1 MENLAPLALAA
12 PVLLAAAV
20 FDLRHMRIPNALS
33 VVLAT
38 IFAAACLATLPG
50 DFAMRLIVAGSV
62 LVLGAAA
69 FFAGLVGA
77 GDVKLL
83 TTLLLLVPAAGM
95 PVFALEF
102 SAALAVTMAALFS
115 LKRLPVVAGLGW
127 RGFAPGREFPM
138 GVAIALAGL
147 SHPWVIVALS

>member
-127 RGFAPGREFPM
+127 RGFSPGREFPM